1 MTGQSWGLSQSGQDR
16 FSESCP
22 SFSFLPTWLTTT
34 FFFYPDHKTFS
45 LIMQKDQMSNYFPF
59 LSIHFILLHCRPNLH
74 SYGQLSIIH
83 SLYTQPFSW
92 WREFTLSA
100 KFIRKQPLHIHHSAR
115 RSSNTQLQRQE
126 EKHILTGRGLNNT
139 RWPSAILTPVLLLNG
154 ALTFVI

>member
-100 KFIRKQPLHIHHSAR
+100 NLYESSLCTYITLHGEAQTLNCSGKKK
-115 RSSNTQLQRQE
+115 NTFWLEGDLIIQD
-126 EKHILTGRGLNNT
+126 G
-139 RWPSAILTPVLLLNG
+139 PVPFWLL
-154 ALTFVI
+154 FYY